1 MKKIFISILAA
12 SALFAGCNTVL
23 IEEANDG
30 YGELVLDLS
39 AYDEFETMSKASE
52 TRSKLRNEDVNEFH
66 VKMTRVSDGFVKEYN
81 KFGEMPQ
88 IVQLSSGKWTLK
100 VSSPDTLPAAFD
112 QPIYG
117 ARHEFDIKVGEV
129 SSEKLVCTLQNI
141 KVSFNLDEAFINE
154 LKNYTITVSNGEGAA
169 NTLYWTNVP
178 SEVESQT
185 ITKDMTKAGY
195 FKPTSPSSAS
205 SASRIIIRVDATR
218 KLDGSEAYHEIALND
233 AQVRD
238 HIVVKL
244 GAKVTGQAGFQ
255 LTIDPTVNSRD
266 EEATVPGFDEDP
278 VEDEWDDLPSGGGND
293 DSGNDDSGSGDDP
306 GDDSGDDSGDV
317 TENPITLDWPANPTL
332 AKTNI
337 ANGMQVVMNVH
348 APAGIEEF
356 IVTIKSQSQTFMST
370 CSMMTSNPQAAG
382 NIQSVEI
389 DLIND
394 PVAVERMAGIG
405 LTTGDGLYHKT
416 TPIEFNISKLVPMI
430 PSQGPVYGSDYLFNL
445 SVTDVNGVSNDWDLV
460 FHLPQK

>member
-1 MKKIFISILAA
+1 MNLQTMKKIFISILAA
-12 SALFAGCNTVL
+12 SALFAGCNAVL
-23 IEEANDG
+23 IEEANNG
-30 YGELVLDLS
+30 YGELALDLS
-39 AYDEFETMSKASE
+39 ASDQFETISKASE
-52 TRSKLRNEDVNEFH
+52 TRAGHRNEDVNEFH
-66 VKMTRVSDGFVKEYN
+66 VKMTRVADGLVKEYR

-88 IVQLSSGKWTLK
+88 MVQLSSGKWTLK

-141 KVSFNLDEAFINE
+141 KVSFNLEEAFTNE

-169 NTLYWTNVP
+169 NTLYWTNVV
-178 SEVESQT
+178 SEVEDQT
-185 ITKDMTKAGY
+185 TTKDMTKAGY
-195 FKPTSPSSAS
+195 FKPASSAS
-205 SASRIIIRVDATR
+205 SSRIIIRVDATR
-218 KLDGSEAYHEIALND
+218 KFDGSEAYHEISLND
-233 AQVRD
+233 VNARD

-278 VEDEWDDLPSGGGND
+278 VEDEWDDLPSGGGNG
-293 DSGNDDSGSGDDP
+293 DSGNDDGGSGD
-306 GDDSGDDSGDV
+306 GSDDGSGDV
-317 TENPITLDWPANPTL
+317 TENPITLNWPANPTL

-337 ANGMQVVMNVH
+337 TNGMQVVMNVH
-348 APAGIEEF
+348 APAGIEDF

-370 CSMMTSNPQAAG
+370 CSMMTSNPQTAG

-394 PVAVERMAGIG
+394 SVAVERMGGLG
-405 LTTGDGLYHKT
+405 LTTGEGLYHKT

-430 PSQGPVYGSDYLFNL
+430 PTQGPVYGSDYLFNL